1 MSRLS
6 DARISHLA
14 HLITDGLRKD
24 DLVEL
29 PNDARALAE
38 IKRVL
43 DEFFSRQ
50 ERLDAIVR
58 QKIQSLSRSVP
69 PGSREWDVLYRKY
82 IEEEIK
88 KQKL

>member
-6 DARISHLA
+6 DGRISHLA
-14 HLITDGLRKD
+14 HRITDGLRKD